1 MTDAVPGVVRFQE
14 NNSVRRI
21 QHVGQQSRIC
31 KEQKDLNPNI
41 GTCIVSQTYE

>member
-1 MTDAVPGVVRFQE
+1 MTDDVPGVVRFQK

-21 QHVGQQSRIC
+21 QHVGQQARIC
-31 KEQKDLNPNI
+31 KEQEDLYQSI